1 MMMDLATVFA
11 GLNVLLLAGLL
22 VMYGR
27 IFRKSRSVYTVG
39 LVVFALALLFQNA
52 MTLFAYFT
60 MAPFFGEGVLP
71 YLLATSVLE
80 FASVAAVFGITVA
93 T

>member
-1 MMMDLATVFA
+1 MNLAIVFA
-11 GLNVLLLAGLL
+11 GLNTVLLGGLIYQ
-22 VMYGR
+22 YGR
-27 IFRKSRSVYTVG
+27 IFMRSRAVYTGG
-39 LVVFALALLFQNA
+39 LILFAVALLFQNA
-52 MTLFAYFT
+52 TTLYAYFM

-80 FASVAAVFGITVA
+80 FASVSAVFGITVG